1 MLDFSVL
8 ETPEELSSRLVI
20 SLKMIGFCVIE
31 NFVDLELAERVL
43 QDCLLKYEEPLQFS
57 SGQVSGDGLDSSK
70 AEDERVRQDD
80 VCWLRENDV
89 KTPNVM
95 YLVKFLDQL
104 AVSLALSGKLECCD
118 IRSRTKP
125 MISCF
130 PGNGT
135 CYKRHVDNP
144 CKDGRRLT
152 FTYYLNKNYVCDR
165 DGGILRIHKENSE
178 TFDFEPHF
186 GRLVIFWSDS
196 RTVHEV
202 LPCYSSLLSIT
213 VWYFDAL
220 ERASASDKHCH
231 GLDFI
236 LENQK

>member
-1 MLDFSVL
+1 
-8 ETPEELSSRLVI
+8 
-20 SLKMIGFCVIE
+20 MIGFCVIE
-31 NFVDLELAERVL
+31 NFINFELAEWVL
-43 QDCLLKYEEPLQFS
+43 QDCLSKYEESSQFS
-57 SGQVSGDGLDSSK
+57 SGQVSEDDMDPSK
-70 AEDERVRQDD
+70 TEDEKVRQDD
-80 VCWLRENDV
+80 VCWLEENDA
-89 KTPNVM
+89 KTPNVKD
-95 YLVKFLDQL
+95 LVKFLDQL
-104 AVSLALSGKLECCD
+104 AVSLTSSGKLERCD

-144 CKDGRRLT
+144 NKDGRKLT
-152 FTYYLNKNYVCDR
+152 FTYYLNKNYVR
-165 DGGILRIHKENSE
+165 EDGGILRIHKENSQ

-213 VWYFDAL
+213 LWYFDVT
-220 ERASASDKHCH
+220 ERGIAADRHCH
-231 GLDFI
+231 GLGFTSK
-236 LENQK
+236 NQ